1 MKSCNQQLVRSRNG
15 NHQNHPSDRT
25 FARLRKRVPRPPAL
39 SSINPLE
46 IEKVS
51 GGESKRRAKK
61 YQEAWGNHELPT
73 RIEVF
78 QYLKTTS
85 AVPIQRTTEQE
96 WNFKERNEDPLDPD
110 NVYSTP

>member
-1 MKSCNQQLVRSRNG
+1 MNEIMQSTTCKIQERS
-15 NHQNHPSDRT
+15 HQNHPSDRT
-25 FARLRKRVPRPPAL
+25 FTRLQNRVPRPPAL
-39 SSINPLE
+39 ASINPLE

-85 AVPIQRTTEQE
+85 AVPI
-96 WNFKERNEDPLDPD
+96 
-110 NVYSTP
+110 